1 MPLPVT
7 NSVSLP
13 KSIKV
18 DTSIPPIE
26 RLRPDSKHHDWVLEQ
41 ITRRLKGSE
50 TEMKKFHPRWKVSER
65 KFQAYMSLPKYE
77 QVLRDMNDS
86 GKPPTPAIIVFPY
99 KYAVI
104 STIVTYLARVF
115 CGRKPVF
122 QLGITSPE
130 SANNVRK
137 VETVLQYHADY
148 QQLVAKLFQYFLDGE
163 LYGLQAMRVIWAED
177 WANRTTWQKPGRA
190 MQTMGGRKL
199 VQVRARK
206 RIYQGN
212 ENTNCDPFMFLP
224 DPSVPMTY
232 CPRQGEFLFMREFL
246 SKVKLAALEANDE
259 VMWTDNVEPMTM
271 GRDTMWYDLSNRNLL
286 AGGAPNA
293 GSQARSTRSLAN
305 IFMFDQGSVN
315 IIPEDWGLHSDGDP
329 EGPQKFLFGVLN
341 KKQII
346 QADPLDNDHNS
357 HPFVVGEPYT
367 SGYAFGSPSIAD
379 YLGPIQDIMS
389 WFLDSHIFN
398 VRASLQNMFIV
409 DPSRIEM
416 ADLKKPGPG
425 KIIRLKPTAI
435 GQDVR
440 SALTQL
446 QVADVTRGHMADL
459 QVFQRIGDTVS
470 AVSDNVRGIQPA
482 GGRKSATE
490 SRITTEAAASRL
502 SSHAMHISS
511 QSISELMRYMTL
523 NLQQYQD
530 EELYLKI
537 LGSDAQGLIGPQGL
551 QGNFVYPTHDGVLPL
566 DKMANLEMWKEIF
579 LGVQSDPQLR
589 QSYSLPKIFEFL
601 AEMGGAV
608 NITSF
613 KLVTNPDAVPNMAPM
628 SELPPPEDKGGGSGG
643 APPPPNLPGPRVA
656 PAPAGIRPRIQIPPI
671 AV

>member
-1 MPLPVT
+1 MPLPVS

-13 KSIKV
+13 ASIKV
-18 DTSIPPIE
+18 DKTIPPIE
-26 RLRPDSKHHDWVLEQ
+26 RLVPGSKHHDWVLEQ
-41 ITRRLKGSE
+41 LTRRIKASE
-50 TEMKKFHPRWKVSER
+50 EEMKKFHPRWKVAER

-77 QVLRDMNDS
+77 QVLKDMNDS

-115 CGRKPVF
+115 CGRKPIF

-137 VETVLQYHADY
+137 LETVLQYHADY

-163 LYGLQAMRVIWAED
+163 LYGLQAMRLIWAED
-177 WANRTTWQKPGRA
+177 WANRTTWQKPGKAQA
-190 MQTMGGRKL
+190 MFGAQKAIP
-199 VQVRARK
+199 ARK
-206 RIYQGN
+206 RKLIYQGN
-212 ENTNCDPFMFLP
+212 EFTNCDPFMLLP

-232 CPRQGEFLFMREFL
+232 CPKQGEFLFFRDFL
-246 SKVKLAALEANDE
+246 SKVRLAEMEANNE
-259 VMWTDNVEPMTM
+259 VMWTENVEPMVM
-271 GRDTMWYDLSNRNLL
+271 GKDTQWYDLSNRNLL
-286 AGGAPNA
+286 SGGTANA
-293 GSQARSTRSLAN
+293 GTQVRNKRSLES

-315 IIPEDWGLHSDGDP
+315 IIPEDWGLDSDGDP
-329 EGPQKFLFGVLN
+329 EGPQKFLFSVLN

-346 QADPLDNDHNS
+346 QADPLDNDHNC

-367 SGYAFGSPSIAD
+367 AGYAFGSPSIAD

-398 VRASLQNMFIV
+398 VRAALQNMFIV

-440 SALTQL
+440 AALTQL
-446 QVADVTRGHMADL
+446 PVADVTRGHMADL

-470 AVSDNVRGIQPA
+470 AVSDNVRGIQPTS
-482 GGRKSATE
+482 GRKSATE

-502 SSHAMHISS
+502 SSHAMQISS
-511 QSISELMRYMTL
+511 QSITELSRYMTL
-523 NLQQYQD
+523 NVQQYQD

-537 LGSDAQGLIGPQGL
+537 LGSDAASLIGPEAL

-566 DKMANLEMWKEIF
+566 DKMANLEVWKEIF
-579 LGVQSDPQLR
+579 QAVQADQQLR
-589 QSYSLPKIFEFL
+589 QSYSLPKIFEFV
-601 AEMGGAV
+601 AELGGAV

-613 KLVTNPDAVPNMAPM
+613 KLVPNPDAVPNLSPING
-628 SELPPPEDKGGGSGG
+628 LPKPEDNAGGS
-643 APPPPNLPGPRVA
+643 PPPPGKLPGPQVPQA
-656 PAPAGIRPRIQIPPI
+656 PPDMRPRVTIPPPQP
-671 AV
+671 VG